1 MFRSP
6 FSNTL
11 PIAAKYQGQGSDR
24 WYARVNQRFLRFALA
39 DESPPE
45 ERAKRVQGRI
55 FDSSVGLQ
63 LRRGAYMQFVRDL
76 YILETLP
83 NYKTYIQRC
92 IGL

>member
-24 WYARVNQRFLRFALA
+24 WYARVNQRFLPFALA

-45 ERAKRVQGRI
+45 ERAKRVFILRI
-55 FDSSVGLQ
+55 YTKIDFS
-63 LRRGAYMQFVRDL
+63 
-76 YILETLP
+76 YITSLIYTKMNDIP
-83 NYKTYIQRC
+83 IAA
-92 IGL
+92 I

>member
-55 FDSSVGLQ
+55 FDSSEELQ
-63 LRRGAYMQFVRDL
+63 LRRGAHKQFRENL
-76 YILETLP
+76 YILDTLP
-83 NYKTYIQRC
+83 NYKTCVQKC

>member
-6 FSNTL
+6 FSKTL

-45 ERAKRVQGRI
+45 ERAKRVNGGI
-55 FDSSVGLQ
+55 FDS
-63 LRRGAYMQFVRDL
+63 GAELIAAWGPKSHFEQ
-76 YILETLP
+76 
-83 NYKTYIQRC
+83 NS
-92 IGL
+92 